1 MAKKSVLAR
10 NQKRMR
16 LAMQYAEKRAAA
28 KAANDQEALQKLP
41 RNSNPIRSKN
51 RCFATGRGRGYM
63 RDFGLSRIK
72 FRELASEGKIPGVRK
87 SSW

>member
-10 NQKRMR
+10 NEKRIK
-16 LAMQYAEKRAAA
+16 LVAKYAAKRAAL
-28 KAANDQEALQKLP
+28 KAAGDYVALQKLP
-41 RNSNPIRSKN
+41 KNSSPSRLKN
-51 RCFATGRGRGYM
+51 RCNITGRGRGYI

-72 FRELASEGKIPGVRK
+72 FRELASIGEVPGVRK

>member
-1 MAKKSVLAR
+1 MAKTSVLAR
-10 NQKRMR
+10 NAKRVRM
-16 LAMQYAEKRAAA
+16 ASQYAEKRAAA
-28 KAANDQEALQKLP
+28 RAANDQEALQKLP
-41 RNSNPIRSKN
+41 RNSLPVRVKN
-51 RCFATGRGRGYM
+51 RCFATGRGKGYM